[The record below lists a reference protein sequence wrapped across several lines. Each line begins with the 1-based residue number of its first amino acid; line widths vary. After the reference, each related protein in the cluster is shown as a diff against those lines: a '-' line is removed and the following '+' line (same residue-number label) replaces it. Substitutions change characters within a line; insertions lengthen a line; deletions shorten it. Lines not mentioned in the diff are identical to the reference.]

1 MTRAFGSRPD
11 RSDGSGP
18 AAGSSGSAQSLGLP
32 PSPFLGACGR
42 ASEQVGGLDTQA
54 ASEPID
60 NVEGITL
67 GPRLPDGRRAVVL
80 VSDDNFNPAQT
91 TQFIAAQYQR
101 QYRRGSAGN
110 APCGTTGAP

>member
-1 MTRAFGSRPD
+1 M
-11 RSDGSGP
+11 SGVRVQRGVSEREP

-60 NVEGITL
+60 NVDT
-67 GPRLPDGRRAVVL
+67 RRINASLECADISAV
-80 VSDDNFNPAQT
+80 NFST
-91 TQFIAAQYQR
+91 MSQFLL
-101 QYRRGSAGN
+101 
-110 APCGTTGAP
+110 